1 MVLATEQ
8 DLACNVRSAA
18 QMLPDLIG
26 AGDRDTLCQRLRHL
40 EHLAGRRRPK
50 VESPDPLP
58 KPFCSATDERRQS
71 RPKPFG
77 NSTA

>member
-26 AGDRDTLCQRLRHL
+26 AGDRAREGGCPR
-40 EHLAGRRRPK
+40 
-50 VESPDPLP
+50 
-58 KPFCSATDERRQS
+58 
-71 RPKPFG
+71 
-77 NSTA
+77 